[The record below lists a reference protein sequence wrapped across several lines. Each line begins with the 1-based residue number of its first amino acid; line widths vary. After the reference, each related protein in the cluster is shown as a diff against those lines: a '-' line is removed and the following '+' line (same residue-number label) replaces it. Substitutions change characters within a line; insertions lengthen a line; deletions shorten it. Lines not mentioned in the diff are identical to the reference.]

1 MFYDNLKKICEKQN
15 LKITNIV
22 IECGG
27 APGSINGW
35 KKGSMPNSN
44 IVVALAMRLNVST
57 DYLLLGKEYQPNT
70 NNNIVYGNNSKVQI
84 NNDYA
89 ENEIYTELSKIIK
102 SLPLRERSKLITM
115 IYDCDEQYRKYGSM
129 QMPQAT
135 DLPASERQLL
145 DVFRQFN
152 DYEQAKVL
160 ERIKEWLDVKH
171 RREQINK
178 QKIVGIQI
186 ARRNDGTSSGQM
198 PLTGEEAEK
207 IAELPEETNF

>member
-1 MFYDNLKKICEKQN
+1 MFYDNLKRICEKQN

-115 IYDCDEQYRKYGSM
+115 IYDFDEQYRKYGSM

-178 QKIVGIQI
+178 QKIVG
-186 ARRNDGTSSGQM
+186 TSSGQM
-198 PLTGEEAEK
+198 PLTAEEAEK